1 VNSGEVTVLLQN
13 IRNGDRE
20 SWNRLVPIVYQEL
33 HAVASARVASPAS
46 QTLGATALVHE
57 LYLKLSETTSLELV
71 DRRHFFAVAATAMR
85 QILVDHAI
93 ARRREKRGGGRA
105 RIDLNDAN
113 LPAEPAS
120 KMDWLALNESIDHL
134 KEFAPRQAQVVML
147 RFFAG
152 LADREIARLLD
163 ISEPTVRRDWVAARA
178 WLYQHMKDGA
188 N

>member
-85 QILVDHAI
+85 QILVDHAR
-93 ARRREKRGGGRA
+93 AKAAKKRGGDQVRA
-105 RIDLNDAN
+105 ELRDGDGALPDRSSEILAVHEALDRLARYAERPARVAELRYFGGLTVEETAEVLEID
-113 LPAEPAS
+113 
-120 KMDWLALNESIDHL
+120 
-134 KEFAPRQAQVVML
+134 
-147 RFFAG
+147 
-152 LADREIARLLD
+152 AR
-163 ISEPTVRRDWVAARA
+163 TVKRDWRKARA
-178 WLYQHMKDGA
+178 LLYGMLHDE
-188 N
+188 